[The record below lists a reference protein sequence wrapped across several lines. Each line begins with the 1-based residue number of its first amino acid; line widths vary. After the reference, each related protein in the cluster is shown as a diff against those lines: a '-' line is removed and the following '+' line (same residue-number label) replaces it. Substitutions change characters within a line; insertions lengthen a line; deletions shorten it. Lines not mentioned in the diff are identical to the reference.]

1 MMVEPVILTTI
12 VGIVAALIGGGGVAA
27 LIKSRSE
34 ARTGDAGILISRER
48 AKVEITHLLQQITKE
63 ALEEMQAR
71 MTEQD
76 ERHAS
81 QLEQVRAGAA
91 EEASRLRKRI
101 ESLEERL
108 SEAVQMVGRLW
119 HTGVWADGQRPRLSA
134 WLYEQIHQG
143 GGEES

>member
-76 ERHAS
+76 ERHAA
-81 QLEQVRAGAA
+81 QLELVRD
-91 EEASRLRKRI
+91 EATRLRKRI

-108 SEAVQMVGRLW
+108 DEAVQMVGQLW
-119 HTGVWADGQRPRLSA
+119 HTGAWADGQRPRLSA

-143 GGEES
+143 GEES

>member
-1 MMVEPVILTTI
+1 MVEPVILTTI

-48 AKVEITHLLQQITKE
+48 AKVEITQLLQQITKE
-63 ALEEMQAR
+63 ALEEMQSR

-76 ERHAS
+76 ERHAA
-81 QLEQVRAGAA
+81 QLELVRAGAA

>member
-63 ALEEMQAR
+63 ALEEMQSR

-76 ERHAS
+76 ERHAT
-81 QLEQVRAGAA
+81 QLEEVRAGAA

-101 ESLEERL
+101 ECLEARL
-108 SEAVQMVGRLW
+108 DEAVRTVGHLW
-119 HTGVWADGQRPRLSA
+119 RTGEWAEGTRPHLSA

-143 GGEES
+143 GEVS